1 MSSQELKN
9 YHNKHDENYFQS
21 NASTTHSKSIAEL
34 TKTYKSEVLDRIG
47 QLQNELIESSE
58 TIASDAHRLWGNK
71 IEEIC
76 PKYTYKTRLE
86 GNSYKDQGPLCT
98 GANIMVIKDFSNSR
112 GGIFCATKANDQD
125 KQKCRA
131 KLAIAKIKNIS
142 VYTTE
147 QSDKLS
153 EISQKLEGL
162 SNFQRNFIDTQDT
175 FFGKHQSFLLK

>member
-1 MSSQELKN
+1 MSSQKLTN
-9 YHNKHDENYFQS
+9 YHNKHDENFQS

-34 TKTYKSEVLDRIG
+34 TKTYYDDVLHRIG
-47 QLQNELIESSE
+47 QLQDELIASSE
-58 TIASDAHRLWGNK
+58 TIASDAHRVWKNTMGNK

-98 GANIMVIKDFSNSR
+98 GANKMVIKDALEN

-125 KQKCRA
+125 KQKCLA
-131 KLAIAKIKNIS
+131 KIAKMENIS
-142 VYTTE
+142 EVYTTE
-147 QSDKLS
+147 QSEKFS

-162 SNFQRNFIDTQDT
+162 SNFQRNFQDT
-175 FFGKHQSFLLK
+175 FRDNRSSFIPK